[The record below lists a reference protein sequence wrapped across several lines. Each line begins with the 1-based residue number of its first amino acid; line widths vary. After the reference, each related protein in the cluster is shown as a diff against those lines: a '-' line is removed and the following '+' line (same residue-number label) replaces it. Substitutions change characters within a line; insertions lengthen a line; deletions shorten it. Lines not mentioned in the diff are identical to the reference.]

1 MSEILQFRNGISLY
15 LLNKLSNDF
24 EKIFCEADQDSIKFI
39 CANNQSTILISFY
52 KPITTQYSFEL
63 NTKDKW
69 KYSYA
74 FDSKDIKRSI
84 RWFKKKSNA
93 NNPQNLVFEF
103 ADDNI
108 KINTLNKLVNTK
120 LETIIQNPNIP
131 SISKMKNGVS
141 TRIKDIKNM
150 KNQILSI
157 SEEVIQVSLTKSELI
172 ISGKQ
177 FIFPN
182 YSINV
187 QDTKLNNDL
196 MEYKTLCYK
205 RILEIS
211 CELAYEANIL
221 SPELRF
227 YPDGATQIYG
237 RKNEILFRSL
247 LVAVK

>member
-39 CANNQSTILISFY
+39 CANNQSTILIGFY
-52 KPITTQYSFEL
+52 KPITTQYSFKL

-93 NNPQNLVFEF
+93 NKPQNLVFEF
-103 ADDNI
+103 ADNI

-141 TRIKDIKNM
+141 ARIKNIKDM
-150 KNQILSI
+150 KSQISSI
-157 SEEVIQVSLTKSELI
+157 SEEVIQVTLTESELI

-177 FIFPN
+177 FIYPN
-182 YSINV
+182 YSIKV
-187 QDTKLNNDL
+187 QDTKLTDDL
-196 MEYKTLCYK
+196 MKYKTLCYK

-211 CELAYEANIL
+211 CELSYEANIL

-227 YPDGATQIYG
+227 YPGGATQIYG
-237 RKNEILFRSL
+237 KKNEVLFRSL

>member
-84 RWFKKKSNA
+84 RWFKKKSDA
-93 NNPQNLVFEF
+93 NKPQNLVFEF

-108 KINTLNKLVNTK
+108 KINNRFVNTK
-120 LETIIQNPNIP
+120 LETIIQNPSIPNIP
-131 SISKMKNGVS
+131 KMKNGVS
-141 TRIKDIKNM
+141 TQIENIEDM
-150 KNQILSI
+150 KSQILSI
-157 SEEVIQVSLTKSELI
+157 SEEVIQVTLTESELI

-177 FIFPN
+177 FIFPE
-182 YSINV
+182 YPIKV
-187 QDTKLNNDL
+187 YDTTLNNDL
-196 MEYKTLCYK
+196 MKCKTLCYK

-211 CELAYEANIL
+211 CELV
-221 SPELRF
+221 SQQFKP
-227 YPDGATQIYG
+227 
-237 RKNEILFRSL
+237 
-247 LVAVK
+247 

>member
-24 EKIFCEADQDSIKFI
+24 EKIFCDVDQDSIKFI

-52 KPITTQYSFEL
+52 PAITYYFYDL
-63 NTKDKW
+63 DAKDKW

-84 RWFKKKSNA
+84 RWFKKKSDA
-93 NNPQNLVFEF
+93 NKSQNLVFEF

-108 KINTLNKLVNTK
+108 KINNRFVNTK
-120 LETIIQNPNIP
+120 LETFIQNPSIPNIT
-131 SISKMKNGVS
+131 KMKNGVS
-141 TRIKDIKNM
+141 TQIENIEDM
-150 KNQILSI
+150 KSQISSI
-157 SEEVIQVSLTKSELI
+157 SEEVIQVTLTESELI

-177 FIFPN
+177 FIFPECPIKV
-182 YSINV
+182 Y
-187 QDTKLNNDL
+187 DTKLNDDL

-227 YPDGATQIYG
+227 YPSGATQLYG
-237 RKNEILFRSL
+237 KKNEILFRSL